1 MKIASQRYMHPTE
14 RSEDRVPSAGTS
26 RASASSRTAG
36 TPRVGMVRWYLQR
49 RVADA
54 PGVPAVLQH
63 ASMTWR
69 FLALTNAC
77 RAFRRMVCALLP
89 TSMLWV
95 AACSQGQDMD
105 TMIDSKPD
113 AEEEAPLRKLNPA
126 PKRAYAI
133 TMKIAGAPGPF
144 EIVEGT
150 AQYTVKN
157 PAECGKKIAI
167 AGVFPRMTSNEP
179 FTLTRVSDSEY
190 RGIVYSDLIIDEDYF
205 GRGVCRWEFFSVNMH
220 LRATADESD
229 TRFIPSI
236 DADVVVSS
244 GSETKYFWEDRYPKV
259 EDYSGFP
266 VFGED
271 DLESVPPDKRGEFFS
286 ITLAAAELTP

>member
-14 RSEDRVPSAGTS
+14 RSEDRGPSAEA
-26 RASASSRTAG
+26 RRPSASSRTAG

-49 RVADA
+49 RAVDA
-54 PGVPAVLQH
+54 PGVPIALHH
-63 ASMTWR
+63 AGKTWR
-69 FLALTNAC
+69 FLVMTNVS
-77 RAFRRMVCALLP
+77 RAFRRRVRTLLP
-89 TSMLWV
+89 ASILWV

-113 AEEEAPLRKLNPA
+113 VEEEAPLRKLNPA

-190 RGIVYSDLIIDEDYF
+190 AGMVYSDLILDEDYF
-205 GRGVCRWEFFSVNMH
+205 GRGVCRWEFVEA
-220 LRATADESD
+220 RARLQA
-229 TRFIPSI
+229 TRDDKDAHFIPSI
-236 DADVVVSS
+236 SSESILAS
-244 GSETKYFWEDRYPKV
+244 GSETKYFWKDRYPRV
-259 EDYSGFP
+259 DAYDGYP
-266 VFGED
+266 VTGEASLD
-271 DLESVPPDKRGEFFS
+271 SVP
-286 ITLAAAELTP
+286 AAERDQFFTVTLVAVEAQP